1 MSCGV
6 GSSMPV
12 TFLIFSDLVNDFLEI
27 VLTGKFDV
35 LPIIHKFAII
45 GAVTFFVGFLQMFC
59 LQLNAKLQSRKIR
72 LLLYRQILAQDVA
85 WFDEQNVGSLITKL
99 TEGVEKI
106 ETGIGEKLGIFVQCI
121 IVFISGL
128 IIGFTKN
135 WRLSLVACAIF
146 PPIVIGFGILSYI
159 VRKYTTKTQTAYE
172 RANSIASEA
181 LGAIRTIF
189 AFEGQKTELK
199 RYSSE
204 LDEAEKYGIK
214 MSTSVSGVLGMSEA
228 FAYILISVTFYYGM
242 VVFTMLIGAITIG
255 QALSQLDSF
264 NIAITS
270 ASEIFPIIDR
280 IPPIGKQEGG
290 TVLEQFRGDIK
301 FENIYFSYPTRKSV
315 QVLNGLSLS
324 IQAGQTVAIVGA
336 SGSGKSTVIQL
347 IQRFYDA
354 NDGQILIDGVDIREL
369 DLVWFREQ
377 LGVVSQEPVLFAGT
391 VAENI
396 RLGSLNATN
405 EEVEEAAKMALV
417 HEFVSKLPEGYN
429 TFIAEG
435 GGAMSG
441 GQKQRLAIARAL
453 IRKPRILLLD
463 EATSALDTR
472 SEKYVQRALDNAK
485 IGRTVVMVAHRLSTV
500 RDADSIIVVNK
511 GRVVEVGN
519 HNQLMALKDGVYAK
533 LVKISGA
540 DKTPQGGS
548 EESEEEDDDFV
559 AKAIISQEEIHG
571 RRNTNAKPTL
581 DDVSSA
587 SDGKTIDDF
596 ALIKDEDLKAS
607 SEILRM
613 NAPEMS
619 YMIMGL
625 IISLISGGV
634 QASFTI
640 LITEIYNIFPLMD
653 NKVKLQRTSV
663 LSGVLAA
670 MGIVRFLCL
679 LGGGYLWGVAGARLT
694 KRCRVILFNA
704 ILNQEVGWF
713 DSSENQPGTLTGCL
727 AADVPTLQNISG
739 RRLASLLEV
748 LTLIIISLII
758 AFVYSWQ
765 IALVAL
771 AYFPV
776 LIVVGAFNMT
786 QYTNDGSK
794 ANVKGA
800 GLAFESLSA
809 AKTIFS
815 LGAEAHFVQR
825 YELEALPL
833 NKKILLSSAAYAVF
847 SALANSLSAFQ
858 VAGVFYAGGNLME
871 SKSVTLV
878 GIFRAYSAISF
889 AAQQLGYVAAFAP
902 DSRKAKE
909 AAGRIFA
916 IINRV
921 PDLQP
926 DEGDFPTVPFKGS
939 VSFNNVHFRYPTRKK
954 IKVLQ
959 GFTYAVKA
967 GTSVALVG
975 QSGCGKSTVL
985 QLVQRFYDPTQ
996 RSAATSGAIYL
1007 DGMNMR
1013 DLAPTWIRRHIG
1025 VVSQEPNLLD
1035 LTIGE
1040 NIAYGL
1046 TFDEDPPSMEQ
1057 IIEAAKQANAHNFIA
1072 NMPQGYDT
1080 PVGPRGSRLSGGQK
1094 QRIAIARALVR
1105 KPRLLVLDEA
1115 TAALDNESERVVQAA
1130 LDEAMRRGDRTTLV
1144 VAHRLTT
1151 VENCDCIVVLEN
1163 GRCVES
1169 GSPATLMEARG
1180 AYYSLH
1186 NINAKT

>member
-1 MSCGV
+1 
-6 GSSMPV
+6 
-12 TFLIFSDLVNDFLEI
+12 
-27 VLTGKFDV
+27 
-35 LPIIHKFAII
+35 
-45 GAVTFFVGFLQMFC
+45 MFC

-72 LLLYRQILAQDVA
+72 LLLYSQILEQDVA
-85 WFDEQNVGSLITKL
+85 WFDEQSVGSLITKL

-106 ETGIGEKLGIFVQCI
+106 ETGIGEKLGIFIQCI
-121 IVFISGL
+121 IVFVSGL

-146 PPIVIGFGILSYI
+146 PPIAIGFGVLGYV
-159 VRKYTTKTQTAYE
+159 VRKYTSRTQKAYE
-172 RANSIASEA
+172 RANGIASEA

-204 LDEAEKYGIK
+204 LDEAEKCGIK
-214 MSTSVSGVLGMSEA
+214 MSTSINGILGMSEA
-228 FAYILISVTFYYGM
+228 FIYILISVTFYYGM
-242 VVFTMLIGAITIG
+242 VLLTNHNSNPGDIIMLSLTKNASNSQHYGITLLTTGSYSQMTNVVFTMLTGAITIG

-264 NIAITS
+264 NIAMTS
-270 ASEIFPIIDR
+270 AGEIFSIIDR
-280 IPPIGKQEGG
+280 
-290 TVLEQFRGDIK
+290 VLD
-301 FENIYFSYPTRKSV
+301 
-315 QVLNGLSLS
+315 GLSLN
-324 IQAGQTVAIVGA
+324 IRAGQTVAIVGA
-336 SGSGKSTVIQL
+336 SGSGKSTVVQL

-354 NDGQILIDGVDIREL
+354 DEGKILIDGVDIRNL
-369 DLVWFREQ
+369 DLAWFRGQ

-396 RLGSLNATN
+396 RLGSLNATI
-405 EEVEEAAKMALV
+405 EEIEEAAKMALV
-417 HEFVSKLPEGYN
+417 HEFVAKLPDGYD

-453 IRKPRILLLD
+453 IRKPHILLLD

-500 RDADSIIVVNK
+500 RDADTIIVVNK
-511 GRVVEVGN
+511 GCVVEVGN
-519 HNQLMALKDGVYAK
+519 HDQLMALEDGVYAK

-540 DKTPQGGS
+540 DKGPQDDS
-548 EESEEEDDDFV
+548 EESEEDEDDGTV
-559 AKAIISQEEIHG
+559 AKAMALKEE
-571 RRNTNAKPTL
+571 P

-587 SDGKTIDDF
+587 SDGKTIDS
-596 ALIKDEDLKAS
+596 ALTNGEKIKVS

-613 NAPEMS
+613 NAPEMR

-625 IISLISGGV
+625 ILSLISGGV
-634 QASFTI
+634 QASFAV
-640 LITEIYNIFPLMD
+640 LITEIYDIFPIPD
-653 NKVKLQRTSV
+653 KEEKLRRTSV

-679 LGGGYLWGVAGARLT
+679 LGGMARQMECSIITTQRPSSFFLQERPSLPHVRSSFGNSLWCL
-694 KRCRVILFNA
+694 L
-704 ILNQEVGWF
+704 LPQEVGWF
-713 DSSENQPGTLTGCL
+713 DSSDNQPGSLTGCL

-739 RRLASLLEV
+739 RRLASLVEV

-815 LGAEAHFVQR
+815 LGAEDHFVKR
-825 YELEALPL
+825 YQLEALPPT
-833 NKKILLSSAAYAVF
+833 KKILLSSTTYAIF
-847 SALANSLSAFQ
+847 SGLSNSLGCFQ
-858 VAGVFYAGGNLME
+858 VAGVFYAGGKLME

-878 GIFRAYSAISF
+878 GVFRAYSAITF

-909 AAGRIFA
+909 SAERIVG

-926 DEGDFPTVPFKGS
+926 DEGEFPAVSFKGS
-939 VSFNNVHFRYPTRKK
+939 VTFSNVHFRYPTRRK

-959 GFTYAVKA
+959 GFTYTVTP

-985 QLVQRFYDPTQ
+985 QLVQRFYDPTL
-996 RSAATSGAIYL
+996 RSSSKSGAIFL
-1007 DGMNMR
+1007 DDMNLR
-1013 DLAPTWIRRHIG
+1013 DLAPTWIRRQIG

-1046 TFDEDPPSMEQ
+1046 TFEENPPSMEQ
-1057 IIEAAKQANAHNFIA
+1057 IIEAAKQANAHTFIM

-1105 KPRLLVLDEA
+1105 NPRLLVLDEA

-1169 GSPATLMEARG
+1169 GSPAALMEARG

-1186 NINAKT
+1186 NINA

>member
-1 MSCGV
+1 MSAED
-6 GSSMPV
+6 SSV
-12 TFLIFSDLVNDFLEI
+12 KEESDNVSGE
-27 VLTGKFDV
+27 
-35 LPIIHKFAII
+35 P
-45 GAVTFFVGFLQMFC
+45 
-59 LQLNAKLQSRKIR
+59 
-72 LLLYRQILAQDVA
+72 QI
-85 WFDEQNVGSLITKL
+85 
-99 TEGVEKI
+99 
-106 ETGIGEKLGIFVQCI
+106 
-121 IVFISGL
+121 GL

-146 PPIVIGFGILSYI
+146 PPIAIGFGILGHI
-159 VRKYTTKTQTAYE
+159 VRKYTSRTQKAYE
-172 RANSIASEA
+172 RANGIACEA

-189 AFEGQKTELK
+189 AFEGQKTELE

-204 LDEAEKYGIK
+204 LDEAEKCGIK
-214 MSTSVSGVLGMSEA
+214 MSTSVNGILGMSEA
-228 FAYILISVTFYYGM
+228 FIYILIA
-242 VVFTMLIGAITIG
+242 VVFTMLTGAITIG

-264 NIAITS
+264 NIAMTS
-270 ASEIFPIIDR
+270 AGEIFSIIDR
-280 IPPIGKQEGG
+280 IPPISKHEGG
-290 TVLEQFRGDIK
+290 TVLKQFRGDIQFK
-301 FENIYFSYPTRKSV
+301 GIQFSYPTRKSV
-315 QVLNGLSLS
+315 KVLDGFSLD
-324 IQAGQTVAIVGA
+324 IRAGQTVAIVGA

-354 NDGQILIDGVDIREL
+354 NEGQILIDGVDLRDL
-369 DLVWFREQ
+369 NLVWFREQ

-396 RLGSLNATN
+396 RLGSLNATD
-405 EEVEEAAKMALV
+405 EEIEEAAKMALV
-417 HEFVSKLPEGYN
+417 HEFVIKMPDGYN

-453 IRKPRILLLD
+453 VRKPRILLLD

-500 RDADSIIVVNK
+500 RDADTIIVVNK

-519 HNQLMALKDGVYAK
+519 HNQLMALEDGVYAK
-533 LVKISGA
+533 LMKISGA
-540 DKTPQGGS
+540 DKGSQDDS
-548 EESEEEDDDFV
+548 EESENDDDDEYFV
-559 AKAIISQEEIHG
+559 AKAMASKEEKHG
-571 RRNTNAKPTL
+571 RVNAYAKPTP

-587 SDGKTIDDF
+587 SDGKTIDS
-596 ALIKDEDLKAS
+596 ALANDGKIKAT

-613 NAPEMS
+613 NAPEMR

-625 IISLISGGV
+625 ILSLISGGV
-634 QASFTI
+634 QASFAV
-640 LITEIYNIFPLMD
+640 LITEIYDIFPLMD
-653 NKVKLQRTSV
+653 NNEKLRRTSV

-694 KRCRVILFNA
+694 KRCRVILFGA

-713 DSSENQPGTLTGCL
+713 DSSDNQPGALTGCL

-748 LTLIIISLII
+748 LTLIVISLII
-758 AFVYSWQ
+758 AFIYSWQ

-815 LGAEAHFVQR
+815 LGAEAHFVRR
-825 YELEALPL
+825 YQLEALPPT
-833 NKKILLSSAAYAVF
+833 KKILLSSTTYAIF
-847 SALANSLSAFQ
+847 SGLSNSLGCFQ
-858 VAGVFYAGGNLME
+858 VAGVFYAGGKLME
-871 SKSVTLV
+871 SKSVSLV
-878 GIFRAYSAISF
+878 GVFRAYSSITF

-909 AAGRIFA
+909 SAERIVG
-916 IINRV
+916 IINRA

-926 DEGDFPTVPFKGS
+926 DEGEFPVIPFKGS
-939 VSFNNVHFRYPTRKK
+939 VSFTNVHFRYPTRRK

-959 GFTYAVKA
+959 GFTYTVTP
-967 GTSVALVG
+967 GTCVALVG

-985 QLVQRFYDPTQ
+985 QLVQRFYDPTL
-996 RSAATSGAIYL
+996 RSTTKSGAIFF
-1007 DGMNMR
+1007 DNMNLR
-1013 DLAPTWIRRHIG
+1013 DLAPTWVRRQIG

-1046 TFDEDPPSMEQ
+1046 TFEENPPSMEQ
-1057 IIEAAKQANAHNFIA
+1057 IIEAAKQANAHTFIM
-1072 NMPQGYDT
+1072 NMPQGYNT

-1105 KPRLLVLDEA
+1105 NPRLLVLDEA

-1130 LDEAMRRGDRTTLV
+1130 LDEAMRHGDRTTLV

-1163 GRCVES
+1163 GHCVES
-1169 GSPATLMEARG
+1169 GSPAALMEARG

-1186 NINAKT
+1186 NIDA

>member
-6 GSSMPV
+6 GSAMPV
-12 TFLIFSDLVNDFLEI
+12 TFFIFSDLVNDFLEI
-27 VLTGKFDV
+27 LISGNFTF
-35 LPIIHKFAII
+35 LPIIHNFAII
-45 GAVTFFVGFLQMFC
+45 GAATFFVGFLQMFC

-72 LLLYRQILAQDVA
+72 LLLYSQILEQDVA

-106 ETGIGEKLGIFVQCI
+106 ETGIGEKLGIFIQCI
-121 IVFISGL
+121 IVFVSGL

-146 PPIVIGFGILSYI
+146 PPIAIGFGVLGYV
-159 VRKYTTKTQTAYE
+159 VRKYTSRTQKAYE
-172 RANSIASEA
+172 RANGIASEA

-204 LDEAEKYGIK
+204 LDEAEKCGIK
-214 MSTSVSGVLGMSEA
+214 MSTSINGILGMSEA
-228 FAYILISVTFYYGM
+228 FIYILISVTFYYGM
-242 VVFTMLIGAITIG
+242 VVFTMLTGAITIG

-264 NIAITS
+264 NIAMTS
-270 ASEIFPIIDR
+270 AGEIFSIIDR
-280 IPPIGKQEGG
+280 IPPISKHEEGM
-290 TVLEQFRGDIK
+290 VLEQFRGDIQ
-301 FENIYFSYPTRKSV
+301 FQDVHFSYPTRKSV
-315 QVLNGLSLS
+315 KVLDGLSLN
-324 IQAGQTVAIVGA
+324 IRAGQTVAIVGA
-336 SGSGKSTVIQL
+336 SGSGKSTVVQL

-354 NDGQILIDGVDIREL
+354 DEGKILIDGVDIRNL
-369 DLVWFREQ
+369 DLAWFRGQ

-396 RLGSLNATN
+396 RLGSLNTTI
-405 EEVEEAAKMALV
+405 EEIEEAAKMALV
-417 HEFVSKLPEGYN
+417 HEFVTKLPDGYD

-485 IGRTVVMVAHRLSTV
+485 VGRTVVMVAHRLSTV
-500 RDADSIIVVNK
+500 RDADTIIVVNK
-511 GRVVEVGN
+511 GCVVEVGN
-519 HNQLMALKDGVYAK
+519 HDQLMALEDGVYAK

-540 DKTPQGGS
+540 DKGPQDDS
-548 EESEEEDDDFV
+548 EESEEDEDDDTV
-559 AKAIISQEEIHG
+559 AKAMALKEEKHG
-571 RRNTNAKPTL
+571 RMNVYANLAP

-587 SDGKTIDDF
+587 SDGKTIDS
-596 ALIKDEDLKAS
+596 ALTNGEKIKVS

-613 NAPEMS
+613 NAPEMR

-625 IISLISGGV
+625 ILSLISGGV
-634 QASFTI
+634 QASFAV
-640 LITEIYNIFPLMD
+640 LITEIYDIFPIPD
-653 NKVKLQRTSV
+653 KEEKLRRTSV

-694 KRCRVILFNA
+694 KRCRVVLFSA

-713 DSSENQPGTLTGCL
+713 DSSDNQPGSLTGCL

-739 RRLASLLEV
+739 RRLASLVEV

-815 LGAEAHFVQR
+815 LGAEDHFVQR
-825 YELEALPL
+825 YQLEALPPT
-833 NKKILLSSAAYAVF
+833 KKILLSSTTYAIF
-847 SALANSLSAFQ
+847 SGLSNSLGCFQ
-858 VAGVFYAGGNLME
+858 VAGVFYAGGKLME

-878 GIFRAYSAISF
+878 GVFRAYSAITF

-909 AAGRIFA
+909 SAERIVG

-926 DEGDFPTVPFKGS
+926 DEGEFPAVSFKGS
-939 VSFNNVHFRYPTRKK
+939 VTFSNVHFRYPTRRK

-959 GFTYAVKA
+959 GFTYTVTP

-985 QLVQRFYDPTQ
+985 QLVQRFYDPTL
-996 RSAATSGAIYL
+996 RSSSKSGAIFL
-1007 DGMNMR
+1007 DDMNLR
-1013 DLAPTWIRRHIG
+1013 DLAPTWIRRQIG

-1046 TFDEDPPSMEQ
+1046 TFEENPPSMEQ
-1057 IIEAAKQANAHNFIA
+1057 IIEAAKQANAHTFIM

-1105 KPRLLVLDEA
+1105 NPRLLVLDEA

-1169 GSPATLMEARG
+1169 GSPAALMEARG

-1186 NINAKT
+1186 NINA

>member
-1 MSCGV
+1 
-6 GSSMPV
+6 
-12 TFLIFSDLVNDFLEI
+12 
-27 VLTGKFDV
+27 
-35 LPIIHKFAII
+35 
-45 GAVTFFVGFLQMFC
+45 
-59 LQLNAKLQSRKIR
+59 
-72 LLLYRQILAQDVA
+72 
-85 WFDEQNVGSLITKL
+85 
-99 TEGVEKI
+99 
-106 ETGIGEKLGIFVQCI
+106 
-121 IVFISGL
+121 
-128 IIGFTKN
+128 
-135 WRLSLVACAIF
+135 
-146 PPIVIGFGILSYI
+146 
-159 VRKYTTKTQTAYE
+159 
-172 RANSIASEA
+172 
-181 LGAIRTIF
+181 
-189 AFEGQKTELK
+189 
-199 RYSSE
+199 
-204 LDEAEKYGIK
+204 
-214 MSTSVSGVLGMSEA
+214 
-228 FAYILISVTFYYGM
+228 
-242 VVFTMLIGAITIG
+242 MLIGAITIG

-280 IPPIGKQEGG
+280 
-290 TVLEQFRGDIK
+290 
-301 FENIYFSYPTRKSV
+301 
-315 QVLNGLSLS
+315 
-324 IQAGQTVAIVGA
+324 
-336 SGSGKSTVIQL
+336 
-347 IQRFYDA
+347 
-354 NDGQILIDGVDIREL
+354 ILIDGVDIREL

-417 HEFVSKLPEGYN
+417 HEFVSKLPEGINNSCDGTLCSAKGYN

-540 DKTPQGGS
+540 DKTSQGGS

-559 AKAIISQEEIHG
+559 AKAIISQEE
-571 RRNTNAKPTL
+571 
-581 DDVSSA
+581 
-587 SDGKTIDDF
+587 
-596 ALIKDEDLKAS
+596 IKDEDLKAS

-640 LITEIYNIFPLMD
+640 LITEIYNIFPLRD

-679 LGGGYLWGVAGARLT
+679 LGG
-694 KRCRVILFNA
+694 
-704 ILNQEVGWF
+704 EVGWF

-858 VAGVFYAGGNLME
+858 VAGVFYAGGKLME
-871 SKSVTLV
+871 SGSVTLV

-921 PDLQP
+921 PNLQP
-926 DEGDFPTVPFKGS
+926 DEGEFPAVPFKGS

-1046 TFDEDPPSMEQ
+1046 TFEEDPPSMEQ
-1057 IIEAAKQANAHNFIA
+1057 IIEAAKQANAHSFIT

-1105 KPRLLVLDEA
+1105 NPRLLVLDEA

-1151 VENCDCIVVLEN
+1151 VQNCDLSTSCIRWVIIAPHVDL
-1163 GRCVES
+1163 GGTPVW
-1169 GSPATLMEARG
+1169 AK
-1180 AYYSLH
+1180 AY
-1186 NINAKT
+1186 N